1 MSEKKRSGHSRAIH
15 RAIMEN
21 DLDTPD
27 SLHHAD
33 HVAELPQ
40 SGERTRGVANARAVL
55 VYLVAMVACT
65 AQLPPASAAPAVAR
79 DIDPS
84 GSPAGLASDF
94 GSLWSG
100 SATRAPSLGSICTAR
115 VRRRTGTVPTSRLR
129 ARSGLGERYAV
140 APRRAG

>member
-1 MSEKKRSGHSRAIH
+1 MSDKSSREVVERYI

-21 DLDTPD
+21 DLDTLD
-27 SLHHAD
+27 SLRHAD
-33 HVAELPQ
+33 HVVEMPQ

-100 SATRAPSLGSICTAR
+100 SATRAPSLGSIR
-115 VRRRTGTVPTSRLR
+115 
-129 ARSGLGERYAV
+129 
-140 APRRAG
+140 

>member
-1 MSEKKRSGHSRAIH
+1 
-15 RAIMEN
+15 MEN

-84 GSPAGLASDF
+84 GSPAGRHGRQRYRPAP
-94 GSLWSG
+94 GSTSPTPRRLHTKFQTQAVSPSLTG
-100 SATRAPSLGSICTAR
+100 SAARFIPASL
-115 VRRRTGTVPTSRLR
+115 
-129 ARSGLGERYAV
+129 
-140 APRRAG
+140 